1 MELLYEVWLHSIAT
15 FEPEVAAKLA
25 PIFERSTNTFTS
37 GDVDKKLVKEIGLS
51 GEFANRMSDAEVFK
65 EAKEIIKYCRDNGI
79 RIITTDSPEY
89 PQSLKHINLPPRI
102 LFAKGAEIKRKNEI
116 GVAVVGCRKPTDHGK
131 TFARMI
137 GKSLGQSN
145 ITVVSGL
152 AEGIDTEAHWGALD
166 AGAKTVAVLAG
177 SVDEVYPKSN
187 ERLYHRILE
196 NGGTIVS
203 ERPPRTFVKRYFYQ
217 QRNRIII
224 GMASGTVVV
233 EGKIDGGTAISARLA
248 LDENK
253 DIFAVPGNPVLW
265 QSELPNKLISEGAEM
280 VIKADVVAQAYKE
293 RYPDLLV
300 SKEVHKPLP
309 ENNKPERI
317 LSEDEKILEFLS
329 ENGRIAT
336 AEEIAENCKIS
347 INVLSGRLTILCIK
361 GKLRQ
366 ESGNRYVLI

>member
-25 PIFERSTNTFTS
+25 PIFERTTNRFTS
-37 GDVDKKLVKEIGLS
+37 GDLDRKLVKEIGLS

-79 RIITTDSPEY
+79 RIITADSPEY
-89 PQSLKHINLPPRI
+89 PQSLKHIHLPPRI
-102 LFAKGAEIKRKNEI
+102 LFAKGAEIKRENEV
-116 GVAVVGCRKPTDHGK
+116 GVAVVGCRKSTDNGK
-131 TFARMI
+131 TFARKI
-137 GKSLGQSN
+137 GKSLGQNN

-203 ERPPRTFVKRYFYQ
+203 ERPPRTFVKKYFYQ

-224 GMASGTVVV
+224 GMTSGTVVV
-233 EGKIDGGTAISARLA
+233 EGEIDGGTAISARLA
-248 LDENK
+248 LEENK
-253 DIFAVPGNPVLW
+253 DIFAVPGNPLLC
-265 QSELPNKLISEGAEM
+265 QSALPNKLISEGAEM
-280 VIKADVVAQAYKE
+280 VFNADVVAQCYKE
-293 RYPDLLV
+293 RYPELV
-300 SKEVHKPLP
+300 VEKEPQEPVKK
-309 ENNKPERI
+309 NSKPEKM
-317 LSEDEKILEFLS
+317 LSEDEKILEFLRES
-329 ENGRIAT
+329 GRVAT